1 MKVLKYFLAI
11 LAVIIMNVS
20 NGQSVKPKKVLV
32 LYYSQTS
39 NTELVAKEIAKRM
52 NADIER
58 IEAVKPYDGDFMATI
73 ERCQKEREQGVIP
86 EIKPI
91 KSKLKKYD
99 LIFIGYPIWFGT
111 YAPPIATFLKNTD
124 LSEKQIIAFCT
135 FGSGGLESS
144 LADLFKA
151 QPNAQILGGYGVRAA
166 RLDAMPAE
174 IDRFLKE
181 NELIEGDYV
190 KLAPFPMPQPVN
202 EDEVD
207 IFKAATD
214 DYPMMSAE
222 AKKVAKREIP
232 NGTEYFFI
240 AVDKPRE
247 NRPNM
252 PPAGEMQVFV
262 TVIDGE
268 APVFTK
274 VVRPTLEE

>member
-11 LAVIIMNVS
+11 LAVMIMNVS
-20 NGQSVKPKKVLV
+20 NGQSAKPKKVLV

-52 NADIER
+52 NADIEE

-144 LADLFKA
+144 LTDLFKA

-174 IDRFLKE
+174 VDRFLKE

-274 VVRPTLEE
+274 VVRPTPEE

>member
-1 MKVLKYFLAI
+1 
-11 LAVIIMNVS
+11 MNVS

-73 ERCQKEREQGVIP
+73 ERCQKEREQGVLP

-124 LSEKQIIAFCT
+124 LSEKQVVAFCT

-144 LADLFKA
+144 LTDLFKA

-174 IDRFLKE
+174 VDQFLKE
-181 NELIEGDYV
+181 NGFIEGEYV
-190 KLAPFPMPQPVN
+190 KLDAFPMPHPVS
-202 EDEVD
+202 EAETA
-207 IFKAATD
+207 IFNAATG

-222 AKKVAKREIP
+222 AKSVASRKIP

-274 VVRPTLEE
+274 VVRLMPEE

>member
-11 LAVIIMNVS
+11 LAVMIMNVS
-20 NGQSVKPKKVLV
+20 NGQNTEYEKALV

-39 NTELVAKEIAKRM
+39 NTELVANEIAKRM

-73 ERCQKEREQGVIP
+73 ERCQKEREQGIIP

-124 LSEKQIIAFCT
+124 LSEMHVVAFCT

-144 LADLFKA
+144 LTDLFNA

-174 IDRFLKE
+174 VDQFLKE
-181 NELIEGDYV
+181 NGFIEGEYV
-190 KLAPFPMPQPVN
+190 KLDAFPMPHPVS
-202 EDEVD
+202 EAETA
-207 IFKAATD
+207 IFNAATG

-222 AKKVAKREIP
+222 AKSVASRKIP

-274 VVRPTLEE
+274 VVRPMPEE